1 MPASSENPYKAE
13 VLIIGAGLSGAVA
26 ARRLSEAGMD
36 VLCLEQGDWHKPED
50 FRGEHDDWELT
61 SFKQWHPN
69 PNIRGGSADY
79 PIDDSRS
86 EMKPMMFNGV
96 GGSTILYGAQ
106 WMRFMPSDFRTKSLD
121 GVGDDWPIT
130 YDELAPYYD
139 RIDRDFSVSGVA
151 GDPAMPPQPPY
162 PLPVLPMSPVGKR
175 VMDGHKAL
183 GWHIWQGSN
192 AIASR
197 PDGNLSPCLQLG
209 VCGNGCPVGAKATV
223 DLTHWPIVLSK
234 GGRLVTGARV
244 RSITHDREG
253 KANGAIFTLPDG
265 SEHQAFADIV
275 ILAANAVGTARILL
289 SSQSALFPD
298 GLANGSGLVG
308 KRLMMH
314 PFSRAIGFF
323 DEPLESWQG
332 HWGQSVYSLEF
343 ANTRADT
350 GFVRGAKWN
359 LGPSGGPLGAALF
372 PTPEGPA
379 WGAALHEKVH
389 AWLGRTA
396 VWGIICED
404 LPEVT
409 NFIDLSPDKKDA
421 SGNAVPRLHYR
432 LSENSK
438 AMLAY
443 NLERAKESLLAAG
456 ASKAI
461 SIDLMP
467 DFGWHPLGTCRM
479 GDAPENSVVDRF
491 GEAHDAG
498 NLFIVDG
505 SVLVTGSC
513 ANPSA
518 TIAALALR
526 TADHIVATR
535 RDR

>member
-1 MPASSENPYKAE
+1 
-13 VLIIGAGLSGAVA
+13 
-26 ARRLSEAGMD
+26 
-36 VLCLEQGDWHKPED
+36 
-50 FRGEHDDWELT
+50 
-61 SFKQWHPN
+61 
-69 PNIRGGSADY
+69 
-79 PIDDSRS
+79 
-86 EMKPMMFNGV
+86 MMFNGV

-106 WMRFMPSDFRTKSLD
+106 GMRFMPSDFRTKTTD

-130 YDELAPYYD
+130 YEELAPYYD

-162 PLPVLPMSPVGKR
+162 PLPVLPMSAIGRKM
-175 VMDGHKAL
+175 MDGHKSL

-197 PDGNLSPCLQLG
+197 PDGNLSPCQQLG

-223 DLTHWPIVLSK
+223 DLTHWPVVLK
-234 GGRLVTGARV
+234 NGGRIVTGARV
-244 RSITHDREG
+244 RSVTHDRYG
-253 KANGAIFTLPDG
+253 KASGAIFTLTDG
-265 SEHQAFADIV
+265 TEHQAKAKIV

-289 SSQSALFPD
+289 SSQSNMFPY
-298 GLANGSGLVG
+298 GLANGSGMVG

-343 ANTRADT
+343 ANTRADV

-372 PTPEGPA
+372 PWPEGPV
-379 WGAALHEKVH
+379 WGAAVH
-389 AWLGRTA
+389 DRVRSWLGRTA

-404 LPEVT
+404 LPEAS
-409 NFIDLSPDKKDA
+409 NFIDLSPDREDA
-421 SGNAVPRLHYR
+421 SGNAVPRLHYT

-456 ASKAI
+456 ARSTL

-479 GDAPENSVVDRF
+479 GDDPNQSVVDRF
-491 GEAHDAG
+491 GEAHDVQ
-498 NLFIVDG
+498 NLFIVD
-505 SVLVTGSC
+505 SSIVVTGSC

-526 TADHIVATR
+526 TADHIVTTR
-535 RDR
+535 GAR